1 MGYME
6 KDIDPLIQI
15 EADIIK
21 AEQKYKELKNEMSQL
36 NLDIHVLQMNLT
48 TLKNILKQNQKT
60 Q

>member
-1 MGYME
+1 ME

>member
-21 AEQKYKELKNEMSQL
+21 ANQKLKELQTEMQNIS
-36 NLDIHVLQMNLT
+36 LDIHVLQMNLT
-48 TLKNILKQNQKT
+48 TLKNTLKQK
-60 Q
+60 